1 MTAQPVVHPPSQPPS
16 EARPTPPILQV
27 RGLTKSYPSKT
38 GPALAITSV
47 DVDVNRGEFVSIVGP
62 SGCGKSTLLNCIAG
76 LLKPSGGTVSVSGVA
91 VGDRPPDNMSVVFQD
106 YSRSLFQWFTVEKNV
121 ALPLRRSGKPRSTKR
136 QEVER
141 MLGDVGLSP
150 EVKTRYPWQL
160 SGGMQQRVAIA
171 RGLISRPEILL
182 MDEPFASVDAQTRM
196 SLEDLVLR
204 LWDQWKKSILFVT
217 HDIDEAIY
225 VSDRVVVL
233 TKGPSSVRAVIDV
246 PLPRPRSQLDTRRM
260 PEFAELR
267 SQVLELVLE
276 ADPSAPPGL

>member
-1 MTAQPVVHPPSQPPS
+1 MTAQQAIDTQSQAAS
-16 EARPTPPILQV
+16 EDSPTLPILQV
-27 RGLTKSYPSKT
+27 RGLTKSYPSKA

-47 DVDVNRGEFVSIVGP
+47 DVDVQRGEFVSIVGP

-76 LLKPSGGTVSVSGVA
+76 LLKPTGGSVSVSGVA
-91 VGDRPPDNMSVVFQD
+91 VGDQPPDNMSVVFQD
-106 YSRSLFQWFTVEKNV
+106 YSRSLFQWFTVEKNI
-121 ALPLRRSGKPRSTKR
+121 ALPLRRSGKSRSTKR
-136 QEVER
+136 EEVTRILE
-141 MLGDVGLSP
+141 DVGLSP
-150 EVKTRYPWQL
+150 DVRTRYPWQL

-204 LWDQWKKSILFVT
+204 LWQQWKKSILFVT

-246 PLPRPRSQLDTRRM
+246 PLPRPRSQLDTRRL

-276 ADPSAPPGL
+276 GDPGTRGVE